1 MGVLRAK
8 FINVNSLTMKNL
20 TFRPYLHIWQK
31 IVKIINFTQKLEIYF
46 KQLILKNKI
55 KLQFK
60 NQLILV

>member
-31 IVKIINFTQKLEIYF
+31 IVKIINFKQKLEI
-46 KQLILKNKI
+46 
-55 KLQFK
+55 
-60 NQLILV
+60 